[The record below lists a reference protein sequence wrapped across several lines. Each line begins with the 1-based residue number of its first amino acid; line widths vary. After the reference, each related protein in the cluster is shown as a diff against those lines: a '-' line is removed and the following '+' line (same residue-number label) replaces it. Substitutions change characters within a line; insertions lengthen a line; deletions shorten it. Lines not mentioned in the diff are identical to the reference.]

1 MAESNYP
8 EEMHFAG
15 LIQAA
20 TAAADEE
27 TPVATS
33 LGKRK
38 RDAND
43 EDYDPELRSGS
54 GAPASATDASSTP
67 LQNSAAVLFREPS
80 AKSKKHSR
88 PPLGKVFTSLELAPE
103 TFLKLQTAA
112 KTYMLDETHP
122 ERRDVVGHKKNVA
135 GADLAKLNLFNCVE
149 EFLSVQGYGEVYFGH
164 NTGQHIP
171 GAPVRTMFWPEDSQA
186 IIKLMM
192 PLMRKMVTN
201 ERQRIYAAASRK
213 QGPAKENNDDSTL
226 GVVDPNVLADSNLA
240 PTPSAEAVNGEAQPT
255 PAKQPAM
262 SAPAILNPE
271 DTTATKPGARLLVNI
286 VTAGEDGQARR
297 VAPRFDIG
305 VEAAQNLTTLI
316 SEVEKRYPLNLT
328 NGVLPVVRVL
338 TVDGLVAI
346 AQDGEWAIC
355 ILGASFMEWM
365 DGEIRVLVYV

>member
-27 TPVATS
+27 TPVAS
-33 LGKRK
+33 NLGKRK
-38 RDAND
+38 RDDDDN
-43 EDYDPELRSGS
+43 DYDPELRSGN
-54 GAPASATDASSTP
+54 APSASDADASSTP

-112 KTYMLDETHP
+112 KTYMLDEAHP

-213 QGPAKENNDDSTL
+213 QGPAKDNNEESTL
-226 GVVDPNVLADSNLA
+226 GVVDPNVLADSNPA
-240 PTPSAEAVNGEAQPT
+240 PIPAIEVNGQAPPAPEHQQVLHPT
-255 PAKQPAM
+255 TTDKQ
-262 SAPAILNPE
+262 SAP
-271 DTTATKPGARLLVNI
+271 ATKPGARLLVN
-286 VTAGEDGQARR
+286 VVAAGEDGQTRR
-297 VAPRFDIG
+297 VAPRFDIS
-305 VEAAQNLTTLI
+305 VEATQNLATLF
-316 SEVEKRYPLNLT
+316 SEVDKRYPLNLT
-328 NGVLPVVRVL
+328 DGVRPVVKVL

-346 AQDGEWAIC
+346 AQDGEWAVC
-355 ILGASFMEWM
+355 LLGASFMEWM